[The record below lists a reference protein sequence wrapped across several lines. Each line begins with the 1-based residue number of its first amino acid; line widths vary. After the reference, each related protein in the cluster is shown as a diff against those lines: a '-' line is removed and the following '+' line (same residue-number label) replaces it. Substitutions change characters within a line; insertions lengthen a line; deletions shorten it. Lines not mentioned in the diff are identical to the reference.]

1 MNFKALVFTRI
12 LLVFIFLTFFH
23 FSFAQ
28 PKNSQI
34 STIDPP
40 FWFIGMNEKNLQ
52 IIIQGKNMADYSVSV
67 NYPNLLLLNTQT
79 TDNKDYLIL
88 NLQLN
93 ENTKAGFV
101 NFDLKK
107 EKQNLSF
114 KYELKNRNQSSNK
127 TRGLNQSDLIY
138 LITPDRFANGDTKN
152 DSFNDM
158 NETGVNRKAMYSRH
172 GGDLRGIINKLDYIN
187 DLGITAIWLN
197 PVFENNEKSQSYHGY
212 AITDFYKVDK
222 RFGTN
227 EEYKEMVN
235 KAHEKGI
242 KVIKDVIYN
251 HIGDQ
256 HYLFKNLISKNWI
269 NNWPQYT
276 QSNYRATT
284 LMDPYA
290 SEKDKNLMTNGW
302 FDRHMPDLNQKDT
315 ILAKYLI
322 QTAIWWIEEFDLD
335 AYRIDTYAYPDQ
347 IFMKKWANAILKEY
361 PNFSVFGETWVQ
373 GTTIQSYFTSQATNK
388 SFDSELMAVTDF
400 QMYYALQ
407 KAVNEKFGWA
417 EGINAVYH
425 TLVDD
430 FVYQHP
436 EKHVTFLDNHDVDRF
451 FGVVNG
457 DFQKFRM
464 ALNILFTTRGIPSIF
479 YGTEIL
485 MKAKGEHGLI
495 REDFLGGWKED
506 SINKFIE
513 KGRTSAENEGYNY
526 VKNLANWRKKSEA
539 VKNGKLIHFVPNNGV
554 YVYFRVSNNE
564 RIMVLVN
571 TSEKN
576 EKINFERFDE
586 VLKGKRETINVLN
599 NQKISLENLE
609 LNKMESLILSF

>member
-1 MNFKALVFTRI
+1 MNFKALVFTRFLLI
-12 LLVFIFLTFFH
+12 LVFLVCYH
-23 FSFAQ
+23 FSFSQ
-28 PKNSQI
+28 SKNSQI

-40 FWFIGMNEKNLQ
+40 FWFTGMKEKNMQ
-52 IIIQGKNMADYSVSV
+52 IVLQGKNLAEFSVTV
-67 NYPNLLLLNTQT
+67 NYPDLVLLNTQT
-79 TDNKDYLIL
+79 TENKDYLIL

-93 ENTKAGFV
+93 DNTKAGLV
-101 NFDLKK
+101 NFELKK
-107 EKQNLSF
+107 EKEKFSI
-114 KYELKNRNQSSNK
+114 KYELKSRNQSSNS

-158 NETGVNRKAMYSRH
+158 NEIGVNRKAMYSRH

-227 EEYKEMVN
+227 EEYKELVN
-235 KAHEKGI
+235 KAHEKNI
-242 KVIKDVIYN
+242 KIVKDVIYN

-302 FDRHMPDLNQKDT
+302 FDRHMPDLNQKDS

-322 QTAIWWIEEFDLD
+322 QTAIWWIEEFNLD

-347 IFMKKWANAILKEY
+347 DFMKKWASAILKEY
-361 PNFSVFGETWVQ
+361 PNFSLFGETWVQ
-373 GTTIQSYFTSQATNK
+373 GATIQSYFTSQATNK
-388 SFDSELMAVTDF
+388 NFDSELTAVTDF

-407 KAVNEKFGWA
+407 KAVNEKFGWT

-430 FVYQHP
+430 FVYKNP
-436 EKHVTFLDNHDVDRF
+436 EQHVTFLDNHDVDRF

-457 DFQKFRM
+457 DFQKFKV

-485 MKAKGEHGLI
+485 MKARGEHGLI

-506 SINKFIE
+506 SVNKFLQN
-513 KGRTSAENEGYNY
+513 GRTSAENEAYNY

-539 VKNGKLIHFVPNNGV
+539 VKSGKLIHFVPQNGI
-554 YVYFRVSNNE
+554 YVYFRISKE
-564 RIMVLVN
+564 EKIMVIVN
-571 TSEKN
+571 TSDKKEN
-576 EKINFERFDE
+576 LNFHRFDE

-609 LNKMESLILSF
+609 LSKMESLILSF